1 MGNLRSLEAR
11 LARLE
16 ARILAIPDPE
26 EQKAREQVTLAHHE
40 TWLLGGSFEDVMEKD
55 RDPAL
60 WDFVLKYG
68 PVHLEM
74 VWKGL
79 LDGREELLAAGV
91 DFARLAG
98 IDEDEVAA
106 ARASG
111 ATGPEVASE
120 ASGDLPLSEEDR

>member
-16 ARILAIPDPE
+16 AHILAIPDPE
-26 EQKAREQVTLAHHE
+26 EQKAREQVLMAHLE
-40 TWLLGGSFEDVMEKD
+40 TWLLGGSFEDVVEKD

-60 WDFVLKYG
+60 WEFDLRDG
-68 PVHLEM
+68 PVYLEM

-79 LDGREELLAAGV
+79 LDGREELLAAGL
-91 DFARLAG
+91 DFARLG
-98 IDEDEVAA
+98 GVEEDDVAA

-120 ASGDLPLSEEDR
+120 ASGDLPLSEEDG